1 MINQT
6 INHIMKKAIII
17 ISAIFTLSSYTYSQ
31 NNSIIQTKNDSTE
44 LKINS
49 KSQSFDDDAWNI
61 FIKMI
66 NDANCEFAKGVIG
79 ESTKAVWS
87 HGDDVTLF
95 GGYGSLIEPGWKN
108 VEARLESAS
117 KQFVG
122 GTYSSKEIS
131 KTING
136 DFAYLLQ
143 TEQYIFPGKP
153 AITFRVTIICR
164 REPDGWKIVHRH
176 GDMMKEL

>member
-1 MINQT
+1 
-6 INHIMKKAIII
+6 MKKTILI
-17 ISAIFTLSSYTYSQ
+17 ISAIFTLGSYSYSQ
-31 NNSIIQTKNDSTE
+31 NNSNLQSKNDNTDM
-44 LKINS
+44 KINS
-49 KSQSFDDDAWNI
+49 GTQSLIDEAWSN
-61 FIKMI
+61 FIKMV
-66 NDANCEFAKGVIG
+66 NDANCEFAKGVVG

-108 VEARLESAS
+108 VEARLELAS
-117 KQFVG
+117 KQFVN
-122 GTYSSKEIS
+122 GTYSSKEIR

-153 AITFRVTIICR
+153 AINFRVTIICR
-164 REPDGWKIVHRH
+164 LESDGWKIVHRH
-176 GDMMKEL
+176 GDIMK

>member
-1 MINQT
+1 
-6 INHIMKKAIII
+6 MKKIILI
-17 ISAIFTLSSYTYSQ
+17 ISAILTLSSYTYSQ
-31 NNSIIQTKNDSTE
+31 NNSNMQPNKDSTD
-44 LKINS
+44 LKISS
-49 KSQSFDDDAWNI
+49 KTQSTADEAWSK
-61 FIKMI
+61 FIKMVY
-66 NDANCEFAKGVIG
+66 NANCEFANGVVG

-108 VEARLESAS
+108 VEARLEFAS

-122 GTYSSKEIS
+122 GTYSSKEIR

-153 AITFRVTIICR
+153 AINFRVTIICR
-164 REPDGWKIVHRH
+164 LESDGWKIVHRH
-176 GDMMKEL
+176 GDIMK